1 MRPSEFAPHLN
12 AGSVTLHA
20 VTLGTRGECATT
32 SSSSSTSSGDDA
44 RRWSVRGSSTD
55 TTGRARA
62 PSGKPRVTHGSAR
75 RRRSLLAES
84 DCALE
89 ISRHPRTG
97 SFRARR
103 VSASSASDDRVDA
116 AGRRGYDEYG
126 RVPKEQF
133 RADVIANFP
142 KFILASAGL
151 IASAV
156 AIDLFRFSRLMRRGG
171 AEARWNDLA
180 SGENSGKDGLGG
192 EPTVIYDVCGRVV
205 ATLSSRLV
213 RLRDVAAPAWQAIV
227 ATEDHRFFRHRGV
240 DVNGLGRAV
249 VSLGRLGGGSTITQ
263 QLIKN
268 MVLSN
273 DRTVTR
279 KLAEILLALE
289 LEKRLSKEQTLEA
302 YVNNVYWGHGAFGIA
317 AASAAYFGKTP
328 AQLDIGEASLL
339 AALLPCPEA
348 LSPYANPSGALRAR
362 KTALAQMARHG
373 YLTDDEAKEW
383 GDAPLP
389 RTLELRAPTEL
400 QKSTGLEGVDDFA
413 DVYATRRRG
422 LGAGARLG
430 PSDNSL
436 NRGKSAPYRAPF
448 FVSEALSELADLLE
462 GREDVLA
469 RGGLKVHTTLDLDL
483 QEKAE
488 QLVLEDGLTTIRGR
502 DKGEAALVAV
512 DPANGGVRV
521 LIGSRDYGASA
532 HNRAVRARRCVG
544 SAFRPFVYLA
554 ALQSGA
560 VTPSTLLI
568 DEPHAFEIP
577 PSDEEHDESHESHD
591 ESHESHDGSRPWRHA
606 RTYTPPANGDGRG
619 HRGVVSARECLADS
633 LNVPTV
639 KVAQTVGV
647 EAVAATA
654 RACGIRSPTPT
665 TLPSMS
671 LGVGADVTPCELASA
686 YATIANRGMYV
697 SPHLVSEVKDADGK
711 LVYRHKGVTHK
722 AVGKDATGKLGGLLR
737 DAVVALE
744 RRRDGDIIGQT
755 GSADDDDA
763 TGSRGSSPF
772 GPPPFGRTTSDARV
786 NGFVTAP
793 GAPVLAGVAGTGV
806 TSVTS
811 VPTDAWFAGYAPGL
825 ACAVWC
831 GRDDS
836 TELPGGGEALAAPLW
851 GRFMRAAGARGATGE
866 RDGREGRRRRRRRRT
881 DKRRGVATV

>member
-12 AGSVTLHA
+12 AGSMTLHA
-20 VTLGTRGECATT
+20 VTLGTRGECIAST

-55 TTGRARA
+55 TIGRARA
-62 PSGKPRVTHGSAR
+62 PSGKPRATHGSAR
-75 RRRSLLAES
+75 RRRSLLEES
-84 DCALE
+84 DRALE

-97 SFRARR
+97 SFRARC

-180 SGENSGKDGLGG
+180 SGENSGKESLLGG

-205 ATLSSRLV
+205 ATLSSQSV

-227 ATEDHRFFRHRGV
+227 ATEDHRFFQHRGV

-279 KLAEILLALE
+279 KLAEILLSLE
-289 LEKRLSKEQTLEA
+289 LEKRLSKERTLEA

-348 LSPYANPSGALRAR
+348 LSPYANPVGALRAR
-362 KTALAQMARHG
+362 KQALARMARHG
-373 YLTDDEAKEW
+373 YLSDDEAKEW

-389 RTLELRAPTEL
+389 RTLELRKPTEL
-400 QKSTGLEGVDDFA
+400 QRSTGLEGIDDFA
-413 DVYATRRRG
+413 DVYATHRRS
-422 LGAGARLG
+422 LGRAGIRTGTG
-430 PSDNSL
+430 PFPADSL

-488 QLVLEDGLTTIRGR
+488 QLVLEDGLTTIRGV

-568 DEPHAFEIP
+568 DEAHAFEVDDTP
-577 PSDEEHDESHESHD
+577 GDGSHDSRDESRDESHPA
-591 ESHESHDGSRPWRHA
+591 GRRT

-619 HRGVVSARECLADS
+619 HRGVVNVRECLVDS

-639 KVAQTVGV
+639 KVAQMVGV
-647 EAVAATA
+647 DAVAATA
-654 RACGIRSPTPT
+654 KACGINSPMKPIGPG
-665 TLPSMS
+665 LSMS
-671 LGVGADVTPCELASA
+671 VGAPGSDVTPCELASA
-686 YATIANRGMYV
+686 YATIAARGMY
-697 SPHLVSEVKDADGK
+697 SAPHLISEVKDADGK
-711 LVYRHKGVTHK
+711 LVYKRKGVTR
-722 AVGKDATGKLGGLLR
+722 AAAGKDATGKLGGLLR
-737 DAVVALE
+737 DAL
-744 RRRDGDIIGQT
+744 
-755 GSADDDDA
+755 A
-763 TGSRGSSPF
+763 T
-772 GPPPFGRTTSDARV
+772 
-786 NGFVTAP
+786 NGFVTGVTGAP
-793 GAPVLAGVAGTGV
+793 GVLAGVAGTSDGA
-806 TSVTS
+806 
-811 VPTDAWFAGYAPGL
+811 TDAWFAGYAPGL
-825 ACAVWC
+825 ACVAWC
-831 GRDDS
+831 GRDDG

-866 RDGREGRRRRRRRRT
+866 RDGREGRRRRRRRRRT
-881 DKRRGVATV
+881 DKRRGEATV

>member
-1 MRPSEFAPHLN
+1 MARGRRAMRPSEFAPHLN
-12 AGSVTLHA
+12 AGSMTLHA
-20 VTLGTRGECATT
+20 VTLSTRGECIAST

-44 RRWSVRGSSTD
+44 RRWSVRCSSTD

-62 PSGKPRVTHGSAR
+62 PSGKPRATHESAR

-84 DCALE
+84 DRALE

-97 SFRARR
+97 SFRARC

-116 AGRRGYDEYG
+116 ARRGHDEYG

-156 AIDLFRFSRLMRRGG
+156 AIDLFRFSRLMIRGG

-180 SGENSGKDGLGG
+180 SGENSGKDGAGG
-192 EPTVIYDVCGRVV
+192 EPTVIYDVYGRVV
-205 ATLSSRLV
+205 ATLSSQSV

-249 VSLGRLGGGSTITQ
+249 ASMGRLGGGSTITQ

-279 KLAEILLALE
+279 KLAEILLSLE

-328 AQLDIGEASLL
+328 AQLDVGEASLL

-400 QKSTGLEGVDDFA
+400 QKSTGLEGIDDFA
-413 DVYATRRRG
+413 DVYATRGRG
-422 LGAGARLG
+422 LGRAGAMGAG
-430 PSDNSL
+430 PSDDSL
-436 NRGKSAPYRAPF
+436 INRGKSAPYRAPF

-502 DKGEAALVAV
+502 DKGEAALVAL

-544 SAFRPFVYLA
+544 SAFRSFVYLA

-568 DEPHAFEIP
+568 DEAHAFEVDP
-577 PSDEEHDESHESHD
+577 PGDDDSRDELYDDDSHP
-591 ESHESHDGSRPWRHA
+591 GRRT
-606 RTYTPPANGDGRG
+606 TYTPPANGDGRG
-619 HRGVVSARECLADS
+619 HRGVVNVRECLVDS

-639 KVAQTVGV
+639 KVAQVVGV

-654 RACGIRSPTPT
+654 RACGIESPMPT
-665 TLPSMS
+665 TLGLSMS
-671 LGVGADVTPCELASA
+671 LGAPGADVTPCELASA
-686 YATIANRGMYV
+686 YATIAARGMH
-697 SPHLVSEVKDADGK
+697 SAPHLISEVRDAAGK
-711 LVYRHKGVTHK
+711 LVYRRKGVTR
-722 AVGKDATGKLGGLLR
+722 AAAGKDATGKLGGLLR
-737 DAVVALE
+737 DALV
-744 RRRDGDIIGQT
+744 
-755 GSADDDDA
+755 S
-763 TGSRGSSPF
+763 
-772 GPPPFGRTTSDARV
+772 
-786 NGFVTAP
+786 NGFVTDTT
-793 GAPVLAGVAGTGV
+793 GAPNLAGLAGTSDGA
-806 TSVTS
+806 
-811 VPTDAWFAGYAPGL
+811 TDAWFAGYAPGL
-825 ACAVWC
+825 ACVVWC
-831 GRDDS
+831 GRDDG
-836 TELPGGGEALAAPLW
+836 TTLPGGGETLAAPLW
-851 GRFMRAAGARGATGE
+851 GRFMRAAGVRGATGE

-881 DKRRGVATV
+881 DKRRGEATV